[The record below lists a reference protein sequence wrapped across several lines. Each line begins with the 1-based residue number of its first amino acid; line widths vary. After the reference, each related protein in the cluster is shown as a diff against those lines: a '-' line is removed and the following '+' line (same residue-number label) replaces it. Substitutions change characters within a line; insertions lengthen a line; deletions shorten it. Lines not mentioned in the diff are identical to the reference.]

1 MRFRSGL
8 VLTLAAGLVMGGC
21 AAGAA
26 GGGGPSV
33 SPTGKTYEPG
43 IAPSNS
49 RFTTPVTLYI
59 AQGQFEQAL
68 QEAQQAVAADSANP
82 RHYFLLGQ
90 AHAGLGNFEEANAA
104 WERAEQIYPAYE
116 LEVEPAR
123 ESAWADAFNEG
134 VEAYNAND
142 LAAAATAWE
151 RATVIYQLRP
161 EAYQNLAAI
170 YTQQG
175 DYERAIAAYQ
185 GALSSIE
192 NVPAARVLEAE
203 EIEEREGTRGVALE
217 NLAELLLFTDQ
228 YAQAEELFRQQTQAN
243 PDDVSL
249 QGKLAA
255 AIAAQPGR
263 EGEAQALY
271 NELLGRPD
279 LDAATLMEI
288 GVVLFQQQDFT
299 RAAEAFERVTDAR
312 PNSRDAWYN
321 LANSLYAAENW
332 EELIPVGQRLMELDP
347 LNYDGSLMLARA
359 FRDAGQQPNALRELE
374 RIEAAQVKLQRLQTR
389 QGSGQTIVAGEV
401 LGGQAAPGTPI
412 RLVFTFFGEGG
423 AQLGSQT
430 LTVNAPATDQT
441 TPFEVVLQTDTP
453 AVGYSYQLAN

>member
-116 LEVEPAR
+116 LEIEPAR
-123 ESAWADAFNEG
+123 ESAWADAFNAG

-142 LAAAATAWE
+142 LAAAASAWE
-151 RATVIYQLRP
+151 QATQIYKLRP

-170 YTQQG
+170 YTQQA

-185 GALSSIE
+185 GALASIE
-192 NVPAARVLEAE
+192 NLPAARVLDE
-203 EIEEREGTRGVALE
+203 EEVAERESTRAVALE

-228 YAQAEELFRQQTQAN
+228 YAEAEGLFREQIQQN
-243 PDDVSL
+243 SDDVSL

-263 EGEAQALY
+263 EAEAQALY

-299 RAAEAFERVTDAR
+299 RAAEAFDRVTDVR

-321 LANSLYAAENW
+321 QANALYAAENW
-332 EELIPVGQRLMELDP
+332 EELIPVGERLMELDP
-347 LNYDGSLMLARA
+347 LNYDGALMLARA
-359 FRDAGQQPNALRELE
+359 YRDAGQQPNALRELE
-374 RIEAAQVKLQRLQTR
+374 RMEAAQIKLQKMQTR
-389 QGSGQTIVAGEV
+389 QGAGRTTIVGEV
-401 LGGQAAPGTPI
+401 LGGQAAQGTPI
-412 RLVFTFFGEGG
+412 RLAFTFYGEDG
-423 AQLGSQT
+423 AQLGSE
-430 LTVNAPATDQT
+430 TVTINAPATDQVA
-441 TPFEVVLQTDTP
+441 PFEVVLESETP
-453 AVGYSYQLAN
+453 AVGYSYQLVN

>member
-49 RFTTPVTLYI
+49 RFTTPVTLFI

-90 AHAGLGNFEEANAA
+90 AHAGLGNYEEANAA
-104 WERAEQIYPAYE
+104 WERAEQLYPAYE
-116 LEVEPAR
+116 LEIEPAR
-123 ESAWADAFNEG
+123 ESAWADAFNVG

-142 LAAAATAWE
+142 FAAAAAAWE
-151 RATVIYQLRP
+151 QANQIYQLRP

-170 YTQQG
+170 YTQEG
-175 DYERAIAAYQ
+175 DYERAITAYQ

-192 NVPAARVLEAE
+192 NQPAARVLEAE
-203 EIEEREGTRGVALE
+203 EIEDREATRAVALE

-228 YAQAEELFRQQTQAN
+228 YSQAEELFRAQIQQN
-243 PDDVSL
+243 PDDISL

-255 AIAAQPGR
+255 AIASQPGR
-263 EGEAQALY
+263 ESEAQALY

-279 LDAATLMEI
+279 LDATTLMEI

-299 RAAEAFERVTDAR
+299 RAAEAFDRVTDAR

-321 LANSLYAAENW
+321 QANALYASESW
-332 EELIPVGQRLMELDP
+332 EDLIPVGERLMELDP
-347 LNYDGSLMLARA
+347 LNYDGALMLARA
-359 FRDAGQQPNALRELE
+359 YRDAGQQPDALRWLE
-374 RIEAAQVKLQRLQTR
+374 RIEASQIKLQKLQTR
-389 QGSGQTIVAGEV
+389 QGAGRTTVSGEV
-401 LGGQAAPGTPI
+401 LGGQAAQGSPI
-412 RLVFTFFGEGG
+412 RLAFTFYGEGT
-423 AQLGSQT
+423 AQLGT
-430 LTVNAPATDQT
+430 ETVTINAPATDQVAT
-441 TPFEVVLQTDTP
+441 FEVAFETETP
-453 AVGYSYQLAN
+453 ALGYSYQLVN